1 MNITQ
6 QVQLLQPECTQRL
19 ISPAGAES
27 YIRGMDIY
35 EIRRNNLRVLIE
47 ALGDGKQ
54 ARVAEKLERPAN
66 LVSRY
71 LKTKKI
77 GDDMARHIEA
87 VYELQPGCMDT
98 PFEAPAA
105 GETIILYGI
114 PVTKDSVDVAHE
126 IDKLPKEMREQ
137 VASLVHSMVKHHKLA
152 QRMRKPPLQS
162 EGAGDTP
169 PPHSQQSLNELTG
182 D

>member
-1 MNITQ
+1 VNITQ
-6 QVQLLQPECTQRL
+6 QVHHMQPTCTQPL
-19 ISPAGAES
+19 ISPSGAES
-27 YIRGMDIY
+27 YIWGMDIY
-35 EIRRNNLRVLIE
+35 EIRRNNLRVLVE
-47 ALGDGKQ
+47 ALGEGKQ

-87 VYELQPGCMDT
+87 VYELQPGCMDR

-152 QRMRKPPLQS
+152 QRMRKPPLES
-162 EGAGDTP
+162 GGGGFIP
-169 PPHSQQSLNELTG
+169 PPPPPLATKSQ
-182 D
+182 

>member
-6 QVQLLQPECTQRL
+6 QVQLLQPECTRRL
-19 ISPAGAES
+19 ISPAGAYK
-27 YIRGMDIY
+27 YISGMDIY
-35 EIRRNNLRVLIE
+35 EIRRNNLRVLVE

-77 GDDMARHIEA
+77 GDEMARHIEA
-87 VYELQPGCMDT
+87 VYELQPGCMDS

-126 IDKLPKEMREQ
+126 IDKLPREMREQ
-137 VASLVHSMVKHHKLA
+137 VASLVYSMVKHHKLA

-169 PPHSQQSLNELTG
+169 PSQQSLNELTG